1 MLSICTLKSA
11 SQASQYY
18 QSENYYAQDGEAGYS
33 EWLGKGSE
41 KLGLEGPVNEQAFKS
56 LLEGHSPTG
65 DKLIQGTNGKGHRPG
80 YDLTFSAPKSASILG
95 IVGEDKQVIEAHRT
109 AVKKVITSIES
120 RVRPVL
126 LPL

>member
-33 EWLGKGSE
+33 QWLGKGSE

-65 DKLIQGTNGKGHRPG
+65 KGHRPG

-95 IVGEDKQVIEAHRT
+95 IVGEDK
-109 AVKKVITSIES
+109 
-120 RVRPVL
+120 
-126 LPL
+126 